1 MEHLAHAAS
10 LTSQAFQS
18 TPSYREI
25 VPNPSQRAA
34 FLPWLFERNFWL
46 RLGSESAYCVFDD
59 DELVM
64 FFMLE
69 MPDLPRLTLWEMLR
83 AGLAAGYFIHG
94 IGSMRRLLATKT
106 WFETREREVLGER
119 HPSAAQDPRGAQARD
134 RLQHPQFSRRQL
146 GVSHQSRLRPGLP
159 RGFAHRL
166 HGRSCHLSQGPRFL
180 LSWRELRLA
189 TGRAAPDRAA
199 PSAL

>member
-1 MEHLAHAAS
+1 MQIEEQEAVTRTDRPLQLETRPLTMEHLANAAS

-69 MPDLPRLTLWEMLR
+69 MSND
-83 AGLAAGYFIHG
+83 A
-94 IGSMRRLLATKT
+94 SM
-106 WFETREREVLGER
+106 
-119 HPSAAQDPRGAQARD
+119 D
-134 RLQHPQFSRRQL
+134 
-146 GVSHQSRLRPGLP
+146 
-159 RGFAHRL
+159 
-166 HGRSCHLSQGPRFL
+166 
-180 LSWRELRLA
+180 A
-189 TGRAAPDRAA
+189 TGDIAAANAA
-199 PSAL
+199 LSGRGPKVHQETP